1 RQFAGTGLG
10 LSISK
15 VLVEKHGGSMWVE
28 SELGKGSTF
37 YFTLPLSKETAQV
50 TTEVGTAAR
59 LTPLTMPDA
68 TADKTATIA
77 TNDYAIQILVV
88 DDEPI
93 NHQVLKNHLR
103 EDYYQVTS
111 AMNGEEAL
119 ELVRAG
125 NTYDLVF
132 LDVMMPRMSG
142 YEVCQ
147 QIRKQYLPSELP
159 IIMVTAKNQ
168 VADLVQ
174 GLNTGANDYMAKPF
188 SKEEFLARMNTHLTL
203 HRINEATS
211 RFVPTEFIKTLGRE
225 QITEVQLGDNIERD
239 VTVLFT
245 DIRSYTTM
253 AEQMTPDENFGFV
266 NAYAQRMAPIINAN
280 QGFVNQFL
288 GDGIMAL
295 FQQSPSDALKATIM
309 MQAEIRLYNEKRVSQ
324 NRLPISV
331 GMGFHTGSLIMGII
345 GDQQRSDPAIISDT
359 VNTAARMEGLTK
371 YYRASIL
378 MSGFSYQELLPELQA
393 HCRYLG
399 QVQLKGKNEPMK
411 VYECL
416 DGEPENLRDKKLVNL
431 TTFNAGI
438 QSYLTG
444 EFTPAEQAFQQVVA
458 QNPEDLTAGYF
469 LYRVQQLQQPGA
481 AENWKGVERMD
492 VK

>member
-1 RQFAGTGLG
+1 
-10 LSISK
+10 
-15 VLVEKHGGSMWVE
+15 
-28 SELGKGSTF
+28 
-37 YFTLPLSKETAQV
+37 
-50 TTEVGTAAR
+50 
-59 LTPLTMPDA
+59 
-68 TADKTATIA
+68 
-77 TNDYAIQILVV
+77 VV

-103 EDYYQVTS
+103 EEYYQVTS

-119 ELVRAG
+119 DLIHSG
-125 NTYDLVF
+125 NEYDLVL

-159 IIMVTAKNQ
+159 VIMVTAKNQ

-174 GLNTGANDYMAKPF
+174 GLNIGANDYMAKPF
-188 SKEEFLARMNTHLTL
+188 SKDEFLARLNTHLTL
-203 HRINEATS
+203 HRISQATS
-211 RFVPTEFIKTLGRE
+211 KFVPNEFIKTLGRE
-225 QITEVQLGDNIERD
+225 QITEVQLGDNIERE

-253 AEQMTPDENFGFV
+253 SEQMTPDENFGFV
-266 NAYAQRMAPIINAN
+266 NAYAQRMAPIINSN

-295 FQQSPSDALKATIM
+295 FQQSPSDALKATIA
-309 MQAEIRLYNEKRVSQ
+309 MQAEIRRYNYKRTSQ

-371 YYRASIL
+371 FYRAIIL
-378 MSGFSYQELLPELQA
+378 MSGISYQNLLPELQA

-399 QVQLKGKNEPMK
+399 QVQLKGKQEPMK
-411 VYECL
+411 VFESL
-416 DGEPENLRDKKLVNL
+416 DGEPETQRDKKLSSL
-431 TTFNAGI
+431 TTFSAGL
-438 QSYLTG
+438 QAYLTG
-444 EFTPAEQAFQQVVA
+444 DFAPAEQAFQEVIA

-481 AENWKGVERMD
+481 AEDWNGVERMD
-492 VK
+492 AK